1 MRADG
6 EHWRLTRAER
16 ISTRRIPRRGTD
28 WLEDAAA
35 WVLISLGLIG
45 AALSIIAGMQVH
57 GNLLERA
64 QLESSARTPVRAVL
78 LQDAPVIP
86 SADDQENGPMVQV
99 PVRWVDTDGTERVD
113 EATVSGLP
121 RAGDT
126 VRLWADRDH
135 HLVPPPTTAD
145 DAAAAGV
152 VAAGIS
158 LFLSVALLLV
168 LWCGVR
174 HYAFTRNRARWEREW
189 AEVEPRWSGR
199 ALGGS
204 FS

>member
-6 EHWRLTRAER
+6 EHWRLARAER
-16 ISTRRIPRRGTD
+16 TLTRRIPRRGTD
-28 WLEDAAA
+28 WLEDATA
-35 WVLISLGLIG
+35 WVLASLGLLG
-45 AALSIIAGMQVH
+45 AALAMIVGLQVH
-57 GNLLERA
+57 GSLLERA
-64 QLESSARTPVRAVL
+64 QLESSARTPVRAVV
-78 LQDAPVIP
+78 LQDSPVVPDADYQQNAPP
-86 SADDQENGPMVQV
+86 VQV
-99 PVRWVDTDGTERVD
+99 PVRWIDTDGTVRVD
-113 EATVSGLP
+113 QATVDGLP

-126 VRLWADRDH
+126 VQVWVDRQH
-135 HLVPPPTTAD
+135 HLVPRPTTAD
-145 DAAAAGV
+145 DAT
-152 VAAGIS
+152 AAGIVVAGIT

-168 LWCGVR
+168 AWCGVR